1 MPAHQRVSRR
11 RSRPDR
17 PASPAPHR
25 PATCL
30 IGCSGW
36 QYKHWRGDFYPAS
49 LPWSR
54 WLAHYAGQFNTVE
67 VNNGAY
73 AYFNNDAGGHAP
85 RDAALR
91 DMIEARMALST

>member
-1 MPAHQRVSRR
+1 MPAHQRVSQRG
-11 RSRPDR
+11 SRPDR

-49 LPWSR
+49 LPQSR

-67 VNNGAY
+67 VNNTFY
-73 AYFNNDAGGHAP
+73 RLP
-85 RDAALR
+85 EAATFCRLAAACAARFRLLR
-91 DMIEARMALST
+91 